1 MRKSV
6 TLALGAF
13 ALAAASGAQA
23 ELQPPSEHTAQ
34 ASPSSPGS
42 DMNRDRPSTPPAA
55 SPTTPRSG
63 ATTGPGGAGT
73 DALMK
78 DKDVVDTSGDK
89 IGKVKEVVGQ
99 DVVVSVGGF
108 LGMGERDVRIPRD
121 RLTVTGSGDDAK
133 IMTSMTKEQLKAL
146 ADDRAGTGAGS
157 TPAPAPRSAPTR

>member
-1 MRKSV
+1 M
-6 TLALGAF
+6 LALGAF

-23 ELQPPSEHTAQ
+23 ELRPPSDYTAQ
-34 ASPSSPGS
+34 ANPSSPGS

-63 ATTGPGGAGT
+63 ATTGSGPAT

-157 TPAPAPRSAPTR
+157 TPAPTPRSAPTR